1 MGIRYYFKN
10 EVVARQAINDLHNL
24 GYWAA
29 SFRSGLPSGAS
40 LGVECSE
47 LAEGICESRYGSDLV

>member
-1 MGIRYYFKN
+1 MGIRYFFKN
-10 EVVARQAINDLHNL
+10 EVIARQAVNDIWNL
-24 GYWAA
+24 GYWAV
-29 SFRSGLPSGAS
+29 SFKSGLPLGAA

>member
-10 EVVARQAINDLHNL
+10 EVVARQAINDIQNL
-24 GYWAA
+24 GYWAR
-29 SFRSGLPSGAS
+29 SFRSGLPLGAA

-47 LAEGICESRYGSDLV
+47 LAEGICESRFSNDLV